1 MVLRGLRPEKSRST
15 SAQDYAYEFLRAA
28 IVSGELRGGERLRQ
42 EAIAERL
49 KMSRIPVRDALGRL
63 HAEGLVTVQPNR
75 AVIITEL
82 APADVMEIFEMRAA
96 LEALAVRVA
105 LPNLRGEA
113 LHEIDDLLRRMNR
126 AVDDTETWIARHDAF
141 HDFLHE
147 SSGRPRLVAQIRQLR
162 AAVQPYLRL
171 YVEWKNNPT
180 RHGFEHEAIAAAV
193 VSGDAGKAEEIM
205 HGHVMLAATKVTEF
219 LHTVR
224 AGADA
229 APAPIPST

>member
-1 MVLRGLRPEKSRST
+1 MRDAHGVPRRVAREI
-15 SAQDYAYEFLRAA
+15 AQHLGASYAYEFLRAA
-28 IVSGELRGGERLRQ
+28 
-42 EAIAERL
+42 
-49 KMSRIPVRDALGRL
+49 
-63 HAEGLVTVQPNR
+63 
-75 AVIITEL
+75 
-82 APADVMEIFEMRAA
+82 AA

-105 LPNLRGEA
+105 LPNLRDEA
-113 LHEIDDLLRRMNR
+113 LYEIDDLLRRMNR

-141 HDFLHE
+141 HDFMHE

-205 HGHVMLAATKVTEF
+205 HGHVMRAATKITEF